1 MNPGYYNNGY
11 NNNGGYNNGGYYNN
25 PNGYGNGMMP
35 PPQGM
40 PNRPNVPMNNMNMNR
55 NGNPNQNPNN
65 RQPVKPVKPIKTNN
79 NNKKGNPLL
88 PLIIAAGVLGG
99 IVLILII
106 LIFAGVFAKK
116 EEPTPEPTPV
126 VSDGQVVGTAQHG
139 YITIP
144 NDWVDFVDTNYQDET
159 TIQYSTQDTLYI
171 VTLGYYND
179 DKTTSRTA
187 AAKLAQNLKNSNCTD
202 LKASDKKK
210 IGEYATYQVSG
221 VYPDGTMLMAF
232 FFETE
237 DGLTR
242 TIMVEGPDANNKAFT
257 VPYSFKLNAT
267 PTNATEDN
275 TIVQNS
281 GTTTISG
288 DDIGLVDDTVTKSDD
303 DLEGLDEQLRSILDS
318 IVNIAY

>member
-11 NNNGGYNNGGYYNN
+11 NNGGYNNGYYNN
-25 PNGYGNGMMP
+25 PNGYGNRMM

-40 PNRPNVPMNNMNMNR
+40 PNRPNVPMNNNMNG
-55 NGNPNQNPNN
+55 NGNNNQNPNN
-65 RQPVKPVKPIKTNN
+65 KQVKPVKPIKTNN
-79 NNKKGNPLL
+79 NKNGNPLL

-116 EEPTPEPTPV
+116 EEPTPEPTP
-126 VSDGQVVGTAQHG
+126 STQGQIVGTAQHG
-139 YITIP
+139 YVTVP
-144 NDWVDFVDTNYQDET
+144 NDWINFVDPDYNDET
-159 TIQYSTQDTLYI
+159 IKQYSTPNPDSPDEPLYI
-171 VTLGYYND
+171 VTLGYYTD

-187 AAKLAQNLKNSNCTD
+187 AAKLAQNLKNSNCSD

-237 DGLTR
+237 DGITR
-242 TIMVEGPDANNKAFT
+242 TIMVEGSDANNSAFNI
-257 VPYSFKLNAT
+257 PYSFKLNAT
-267 PTNATEDN
+267 PTNGNADN
-275 TIVQNS
+275 TVTVQGNS
-281 GTTTISG
+281 STGIISG
-288 DDIGLVDDTVTKSDD
+288 DDYGIADGSTVTKGDEE
-303 DLEGLDEQLRSILDS
+303 LEEQLRSLLSS
-318 IVNIAY
+318 IVEGLA